1 MCILFFRLGDKIR
14 DNFRQAA
21 VSGAGGLTENLSN
34 PIRAS
39 KLAEK
44 FQDLY
49 SQDRMNFIDSLG
61 YDVSEEETDL
71 AIIDC
76 LKVGR
81 EEIMCNIKNIFCWAR
96 LGIYQQCINAK
107 RLKAK

>member
-1 MCILFFRLGDKIR
+1 MYISFLRLGDKIR

-39 KLAEK
+39 KLAEM

-61 YDVSEEETDL
+61 FDVSEEETDS
-71 AIIDC
+71 AILEC
-76 LKVGR
+76 LKVDS
-81 EEIMCNIKNIFCWAR
+81 
-96 LGIYQQCINAK
+96 IY
-107 RLKAK
+107 L